1 MIDLIRD
8 PVGVESSCDS
18 YGAHTYARMSYL
30 ALHPPLIYAAK

>member
-18 YGAHTYARMSYL
+18 HGAHTYVRMSYL
-30 ALHPPLIYAAK
+30 A